1 MRNAG
6 LDEAQ
11 AGIKIAGRNINNLRH
26 ADDTTL
32 LAESEELKSLWW
44 GWKRRVKKLAENST
58 FKNLGTWNP
67 VGSQYGKQERKKW
80 EQWQILF
87 SWAPKSLWTV
97 TEAMK
102 LADTCSLE
110 GKLRLCV
117 VVAQLCSTLRDP
129 WTVAHRLL
137 CPWNSSGK
145 NPGVGCHLLL
155 QGIFPSQG
163 WNLHLRQWQADSL
176 PLSHRG
182 SHLFNINVSLPFV

>member
-1 MRNAG
+1 M
-6 LDEAQ
+6 
-11 AGIKIAGRNINNLRH
+11 
-26 ADDTTL
+26 
-32 LAESEELKSLWW
+32 
-44 GWKRRVKKLAENST
+44 KKLAENST

-155 QGIFPSQG
+155 YGIFLTQG
-163 WNLHLRQWQADSL
+163 SNLNLLHCRQILYCWASMEGHTYDGAS
-176 PLSHRG
+176 S
-182 SHLFNINVSLPFV
+182 NIYVFLINAPYWY